1 MNNKNL
7 VKKKVFLKTFGCQMN
22 VYDSEV
28 LKGILSK
35 NGYSITDRPE
45 EAELL
50 IVNTCSVREH
60 AEVRAIGRLN
70 ELSRYKLENP
80 EVKLAVIGCMA
91 QRLGERFLKEV
102 PALDFILGTEELFKL
117 PDYLEKK
124 KDERPLV
131 ALSFSE
137 LKEIGALPQ
146 RKTKFSAFV
155 AISRGCDNFC
165 SYCIVPYV
173 RGPEKNRKV
182 SGIIKEI
189 QCLAES
195 GCKEVSLIGQNVNSY
210 KDDGFDFAD
219 LLREVSETDIQR
231 IRFMTSHPKDLSP
244 KLIEAMSNLEKVCE
258 HLHLPLQSGSDKILE
273 KMNRKYNLNDYLRLV
288 DSAKSKVENLSLTTD
303 LIVGF
308 PGEKD
313 EDFQKT
319 LEMIEKI
326 EFDSA
331 FMFKYSPRE
340 GTKAFLLEDDVP
352 KNVKLER
359 LQTLIEI
366 QKNISWKKN
375 QRLIDTTEEV
385 LIDGKS
391 KRDKLKW
398 KGKGRSNKMVIIPKG
413 KKDENLL
420 GEIVII
426 KITDVDSFTLFGK
439 IEGSVGSPD
448 PTDG

>member
-1 MNNKNL
+1 
-7 VKKKVFLKTFGCQMN
+7 MN

-28 LKGILSK
+28 LKGILSQ

-45 EAELL
+45 EAELI

-80 EVKLAVIGCMA
+80 DVKLAVIGCMA

-124 KDERPLV
+124 NEKPLI

-137 LKEIGALPQ
+137 LKEINSSPL
-146 RKTKFSAFV
+146 RKNKFSAFV
-155 AISRGCDNFC
+155 AISRGCENFC

-173 RGPEKNRKV
+173 RGPEKNRKI
-182 SGIIKEI
+182 SEILKEVR
-189 QCLAES
+189 CLAES
-195 GCKEVSLIGQNVNSY
+195 GCKEVNLIGQNVNSY

-219 LLREVSETDIQR
+219 LLREVNETDIQR

-258 HLHLPLQSGSDKILE
+258 HLHLPLQSGSDRILE
-273 KMNRKYNLNDYLRLV
+273 KMNRKYSLEDYLCLV
-288 DSAKSKVENLSLTTD
+288 DSVKNKVADLSLTTD

-308 PGEKD
+308 PGEKE

-319 LEMIEKI
+319 LEMVEKI

-331 FMFKYSPRE
+331 FMFKYSSRE
-340 GTKAFLLEDDVP
+340 GTKAFFLEDDVP
-352 KNVKLER
+352 KEVKLER
-359 LQTLIEI
+359 LQTLIDI
-366 QKNISWKKN
+366 QKNISHKKN
-375 QRLIDTTEEV
+375 QKLIDTTEEI

-398 KGKGRSNKMVIIPKG
+398 KGKGRSNKTVIIPEKVNQ
-413 KKDENLL
+413 NLL
-420 GEIVII
+420 GEIV
-426 KITDVDSFTLFGK
+426 KVRITGADSFTLFGEVEK
-439 IEGSVGSPD
+439 
-448 PTDG
+448 

>member
-1 MNNKNL
+1 MNQK
-7 VKKKVFLKTFGCQMN
+7 FHIITFGCQMN

-45 EAELL
+45 EAELI

-80 EVKLAVIGCMA
+80 DVKLAVIGCMA
-91 QRLGERFLKEV
+91 QRLGVRFLKEV
-102 PALDFILGTEELFKL
+102 PALDFILGTEELFNL
-117 PDYLEKK
+117 PDFLKK
-124 KDERPLV
+124 KDDRPLI

-137 LKEIGALPQ
+137 LKEIDSSPL
-146 RKTKFSAFV
+146 RKNKFSAFV
-155 AISRGCDNFC
+155 AISRGCENFC

-173 RGPEKNRKV
+173 RGLEKNRKI
-182 SGIIKEI
+182 SEILKEV

-195 GCKEVSLIGQNVNSY
+195 GYKEVSLIGQNVNSY

-219 LLREVSETDIQR
+219 LLREVNKTDIQR

-258 HLHLPLQSGSDKILE
+258 HLHLPLQSGSDKILG
-273 KMNRKYNLNDYLRLV
+273 KMNRKYSSEEYLRLV
-288 DSAKSKVENLSLTTD
+288 DSAKNKVVNLSLTTD

-319 LEMIEKI
+319 LEMVEKI

-340 GTKAFLLEDDVP
+340 ETKAFLLEDDVP
-352 KNVKLER
+352 KEVKLER

-366 QKNISWKKN
+366 QKNISRKKN

-398 KGKGRSNKMVIIPKG
+398 KGKGRSNKTVIIPKG
-413 KKDENLL
+413 ENDNNPL
-420 GEIVII
+420 GEIVKI
-426 KITDVDSFTLFGK
+426 KITGADSFTLFGEVEK
-439 IEGSVGSPD
+439 
-448 PTDG
+448 

>member
-1 MNNKNL
+1 M
-7 VKKKVFLKTFGCQMN
+7 GCQMN

-45 EAELL
+45 QAELI

-60 AEVRAIGRLN
+60 AEIRVIGRLN
-70 ELSRYKLENP
+70 ELSGYKLKNP
-80 EVKLAVIGCMA
+80 DVKLAVIGCMA

-102 PALDFILGTEELFKL
+102 PALDFVLGTEELFNF

-124 KDERPLV
+124 GEKPLI

-137 LKEIGALPQ
+137 LKEIDSSPL
-146 RKTKFSAFV
+146 RKNKFSAFV
-155 AISRGCDNFC
+155 AISRGCENFC

-173 RGPEKNRKV
+173 RGPEKKRKV
-182 SGIIKEI
+182 SEIIKEV
-189 QCLAES
+189 QCLVES

-210 KDDGFDFAD
+210 KDDEADFAD
-219 LLREVSETDIQR
+219 LLSEVSKIDIKR

-244 KLIEAMSNLEKVCE
+244 KLIKAISNLEKVCE

-273 KMNRKYNLNDYLRLV
+273 KMNRKYNSGEYLRLV
-288 DSAKSKVENLSLTTD
+288 DSVKSKVENLSLTTD

-308 PGEKD
+308 PGEKE

-319 LEMIEKI
+319 LEMVEKI

-352 KNVKLER
+352 KEVKLER
-359 LQTLIEI
+359 LQALIEI
-366 QKNISWKKN
+366 QKNISRRKN
-375 QRLIDTTEEV
+375 QRLISKTEEV

-398 KGKGRSNKMVIIPKG
+398 KGKGRSNKTVIISDN
-413 KKDENLL
+413 KKDKDLL
-420 GEIVII
+420 GEIV
-426 KITDVDSFTLFGK
+426 KVRITEVDSFTLFGE
-439 IEGSVGSPD
+439 IQE
-448 PTDG
+448 

>member
-1 MNNKNL
+1 
-7 VKKKVFLKTFGCQMN
+7 MN

-35 NGYSITDRPE
+35 NGFSITDRPE
-45 EAELL
+45 EAELI

-60 AEVRAIGRLN
+60 AEIRAIGRLN

-80 EVKLAVIGCMA
+80 DVKLAVIGCMA
-91 QRLGERFLKEV
+91 QRLGGRFLKEV
-102 PALDFILGTEELFKL
+102 PALDFVLGTEELFRL

-124 KDERPLV
+124 NEKPLI

-137 LKEIGALPQ
+137 LKEIDSSPL
-146 RKTKFSAFV
+146 RKNKFSAFV
-155 AISRGCDNFC
+155 AISRGCENFC

-182 SGIIKEI
+182 SEIIKEV

-210 KDDGFDFAD
+210 KDDSNDFAD
-219 LLREVSETDIQR
+219 LLKEVSRTEIQR
-231 IRFMTSHPKDLSP
+231 IRFMTSHPKDLSQ
-244 KLIEAMSNLEKVCE
+244 KLIETMSGLEKVCE
-258 HLHLPLQSGSDKILE
+258 HLHLPLQSGSDRILN
-273 KMNRKYNLNDYLRLV
+273 KMNRKYSSEEYLRLV
-288 DSAKSKVENLSLTTD
+288 DLVKSKVENLSLTTD

-319 LEMIEKI
+319 KEMVEKI

-340 GTKAFLLEDDVP
+340 GTKAFLLENDVP
-352 KNVKLER
+352 KDLKLER

-366 QKNISWKKN
+366 QKNISRKKN
-375 QRLIDTTEEV
+375 QRLIGKTEEV

-391 KRDKLKW
+391 KRDKLNW
-398 KGKGRSNKMVIIPKG
+398 KGKGRSNKTVIIPKE
-413 KKDENLL
+413 KNDNDLL
-420 GEIVII
+420 GEILTV
-426 KITDVDSFTLFGK
+426 KITEADSFTLFGE
-439 IEGSVGSPD
+439 IVE
-448 PTDG
+448 TW

>member
-1 MNNKNL
+1 MSEILKTFNKNG
-7 VKKKVFLKTFGCQMN
+7 VKVFIITFGCQMN

-35 NGYSITDRPE
+35 TGYFITDKPE
-45 EAELL
+45 EANLI

-60 AEVRAIGRLN
+60 AEIRAIGRLN

-91 QRLGERFLKEV
+91 QRLGEKFLKEV
-102 PALDFILGTEELFKL
+102 PTLDFILGTEELFKL

-124 KDERPLV
+124 EEKPLI

-137 LKEIGALPQ
+137 LKEIDSSPL
-146 RKTKFSAFV
+146 RKNKFSAFV
-155 AISRGCDNFC
+155 AISRGCENFC

-182 SGIIKEI
+182 SEIIKEV

-210 KDDGFDFAD
+210 KDDSNDFAD
-219 LLREVSETDIQR
+219 LLREVSKTDIQR

-244 KLIEAMSNLEKVCE
+244 KLIETMSGLEKVCE
-258 HLHLPLQSGSDKILE
+258 HLHLPLQSGSDRILN
-273 KMNRKYNLNDYLRLV
+273 KMNRKYSSNDYLRLV
-288 DSAKSKVENLSLTTD
+288 DLVKSKVENLSLTTD

-319 LEMIEKI
+319 KEMVEKI

-352 KNVKLER
+352 EEEKSKR
-359 LQTLIEI
+359 LQTLIEL
-366 QKNISWKKN
+366 QKNISRKKN

-391 KRDKLKW
+391 KRDKLNW
-398 KGKGRSNKMVIIPKG
+398 KGKGRSNKTVIISDH
-413 KKDENLL
+413 KKDKDLL
-420 GEIVII
+420 GEIVKV
-426 KITDVDSFTLFGK
+426 KITAVDSFTLFGK
-439 IEGSVGSPD
+439 VEEM
-448 PTDG
+448 

>member
-1 MNNKNL
+1 MN
-7 VKKKVFLKTFGCQMN
+7 KKFHIITFGCQMN

-35 NGYSITDRPE
+35 NGYSITDKPE
-45 EAELL
+45 ESELI

-80 EVKLAVIGCMA
+80 DVKLAVIGCMA
-91 QRLGERFLKEV
+91 QRLGVRFLKEV
-102 PALDFILGTEELFKL
+102 PALDFILGTEELFNL
-117 PDYLEKK
+117 PDFLKK
-124 KDERPLV
+124 KDDRPLI

-137 LKEIGALPQ
+137 LKEIDSSPL
-146 RKTKFSAFV
+146 RKNRYSAFV
-155 AISRGCDNFC
+155 AISRGCENFC

-182 SGIIKEI
+182 SEILKEV

-219 LLREVSETDIQR
+219 LLRKVSKTDIQR

-273 KMNRKYNLNDYLRLV
+273 KMNRKYSSEEYLRLV
-288 DSAKSKVENLSLTTD
+288 DSAKNKVVNLSLTTD

-319 LEMIEKI
+319 LEMVEKI

-331 FMFKYSPRE
+331 FMFNYSPRE

-352 KNVKLER
+352 KEVKLER
-359 LQTLIEI
+359 LQTLVEI
-366 QKNISWKKN
+366 QKNISRKKN

-398 KGKGRSNKMVIIPKG
+398 KGKGRSNKTVIIPKG
-413 KKDENLL
+413 ENDNNPL
-420 GEIVII
+420 GEIVKI
-426 KITDVDSFTLFGK
+426 KITGADSFTLFGEVEK
-439 IEGSVGSPD
+439 
-448 PTDG
+448 

>member
-1 MNNKNL
+1 MD
-7 VKKKVFLKTFGCQMN
+7 KKFHIITFGCQMN

-45 EAELL
+45 EAELI

-80 EVKLAVIGCMA
+80 DVKLAVIGCMA

-102 PALDFILGTEELFKL
+102 PALDFVLGTEELFKL

-124 KDERPLV
+124 DEKPLI

-137 LKEIGALPQ
+137 LKEIDSSPL
-146 RKTKFSAFV
+146 RKNKFSAFV
-155 AISRGCDNFC
+155 AISRGCENFC

-182 SGIIKEI
+182 SEIIKEV
-189 QCLAES
+189 QYLAES

-210 KDDGFDFAD
+210 RDDSNDFAD
-219 LLREVSETDIQR
+219 LLREVSKNDIQR
-231 IRFMTSHPKDLSP
+231 IRFMTSHPKDLSQ
-244 KLIEAMSNLEKVCE
+244 KLIETMSNLEKVCE
-258 HLHLPLQSGSDKILE
+258 HLHLPLQSGSDRILN
-273 KMNRKYNLNDYLRLV
+273 KMNREYSSEEYLRLV
-288 DSAKSKVENLSLTTD
+288 DLVKSKVENLSLTTD

-308 PGEKD
+308 PGERED
-313 EDFQKT
+313 DFQKT
-319 LEMIEKI
+319 KEMVERI

-331 FMFKYSPRE
+331 FMFKYSSRE
-340 GTKAFLLEDDVP
+340 GTKAFFLEDDVP
-352 KNVKLER
+352 EEEKSKR
-359 LQTLIEI
+359 LQTLIEL
-366 QKNISWKKN
+366 QKKISQKKN
-375 QRLIDTTEEV
+375 QRLIGTTEEV

-391 KRDKLKW
+391 KRDKTSW
-398 KGKGRSNKMVIIPKG
+398 KGKGRSNKTVIIPKE
-413 KKDENLL
+413 KNDNDLL
-420 GEIVII
+420 GEIVTV
-426 KITDVDSFTLFGK
+426 KITEADSFTLFGK
-439 IEGSVGSPD
+439 IEEM
-448 PTDG
+448 

>member
-7 VKKKVFLKTFGCQMN
+7 IKKKVFLKTFGCQMN

-91 QRLGERFLKEV
+91 QRLGERFLKKV

-124 KDERPLV
+124 KENPIV
-131 ALSFSE
+131 ALSLTD

-173 RGPEKNRKV
+173 RGPEKNRKI
-182 SGIIKEI
+182 SEILKEV
-189 QCLAES
+189 QCLAVS

-219 LLREVSETDIQR
+219 LLSEVSKIDIQR

-244 KLIEAMSNLEKVCE
+244 KLIEVMSNLEKVCE

-273 KMNRKYNLNDYLRLV
+273 KMNRKYSSEDYLRLV

-352 KNVKLER
+352 KDVKLER

-366 QKNISWKKN
+366 QKNISRKKN
-375 QRLIDTTEEV
+375 QRLIGKTEEV
-385 LIDGKS
+385 LIDGIS

-398 KGKGRSNKMVIIPKG
+398 KGKGRSNKTVIIQK
-413 KKDENLL
+413 
-420 GEIVII
+420 GEIDNNFLEEIVKV
-426 KITDVDSFTLFGK
+426 KITGADSFTLFGEI
-439 IEGSVGSPD
+439 IEKR
-448 PTDG
+448 